1 MSILVT
7 GGAGYIGSHTVR
19 QLVEGGHDVVVYDSL
34 ELGHRSAVRDC
45 PLIVGDISDRAL
57 VESTCRDHGVTQVV
71 HFAAYKSVG
80 DSMHAPERYWRNNV
94 WGTVQLAEA
103 VLAAGVREFVF
114 SSSCSVYGNPDRMP
128 VDESATIRPESVYAE
143 TKAMSEKVLAWYGVT
158 HGLRSV
164 ALRYFNAAGAS
175 DDARIGE
182 DWAHSANLIPL
193 VMKAALGKAA
203 AIQIFGTDYPTPDGT
218 CIRDYIHVDDL
229 AAAHVLALRHLAGGG
244 DSVALNVGTGTGSS
258 VRDVIAA
265 TERIS
270 GVDVPV
276 TIGGRRAGDPVETY
290 ADPSAI
296 ERVLGWRATRSLD
309 DIIATAWRWHST
321 HADGFPD

>member
-19 QLVEGGHDVVVYDSL
+19 QLVQGGREVVVFDSL
-34 ELGHRSAVRDC
+34 ELGHRSAVHGA
-45 PLIVGDISDRAL
+45 PLVVGDIADRAL
-57 VESTCRDHGVTQVV
+57 VEATCREHGVTQVV

-80 DSMHAPERYWRNNV
+80 ESMHDPERYWRNNV
-94 WGTVQLAEA
+94 WGTAQLADA

-128 VDESATIRPESVYAE
+128 VDESASIKPESVYAE

-175 DDARIGE
+175 DDSLIGE

-203 AIQIFGTDYPTPDGT
+203 AIEIYGTDYPTPDGT

-229 AAAHVLALRHLAGGG
+229 ATAHVLALDHLGRSGE
-244 DSVALNVGTGTGSS
+244 SVALNVGTGTGSS
-258 VRDVIAA
+258 VRDVIVA

-270 GVDVPV
+270 GVEVPV
-276 TIGGRRAGDPVETY
+276 RIGGRRAGDPVVTY
-290 ADPSAI
+290 ADPAEI
-296 ERVLGWRATRSLD
+296 ERVLGWRATRTLD